1 MAQETEQL
9 SAAQRGKVR
18 RLSQPKELSPD
29 EEGGELNI
37 VPFLDIITNVLM
49 FVLATV
55 AVTFTAII
63 DTQPPKPAGNSARP
77 PSTPQLSLNVIMLK
91 EGFFV
96 SAIGQ
101 RIGPGCQ
108 GAGAGLAVGMSQT
121 ITRTYV
127 DRVTKEKKTVPDYD
141 YPALTECVERLKNIS
156 TDFAAERQVV
166 ITTGPDTEFQQVIN
180 VMDALRKNAKGDELF
195 PEVLFGVPK

>member
-1 MAQETEQL
+1 MAIETEQL

-18 RLSQPKELSPD
+18 RLSTPRELAPD

-55 AVTFTAII
+55 AVTFTSMI
-63 DTQPPKPAGNSARP
+63 DTQPPRPAGNSARP
-77 PSTPQLSLNVIMLK
+77 PTTPTLSLNVIVLK

-96 SAIGQ
+96 SAVGQ
-101 RIGPGCQ
+101 RIGAGCQ
-108 GAGAGLAVGMSQT
+108 GAGAGLAVGMSSTATRT
-121 ITRTYV
+121 IT
-127 DRVTKEKKTVPDYD
+127 DRQTKEKKSIPDYD
-141 YPALTECVERLKNIS
+141 YAALTDCVQRLKAIS
-156 TDFAAERQVV
+156 ADFATEKQVV
-166 ITTGPDTEFQQVIN
+166 ITTGPDTEFQTVIN
-180 VMDALRKNAKGDELF
+180 VMDALRKSPKGDELF